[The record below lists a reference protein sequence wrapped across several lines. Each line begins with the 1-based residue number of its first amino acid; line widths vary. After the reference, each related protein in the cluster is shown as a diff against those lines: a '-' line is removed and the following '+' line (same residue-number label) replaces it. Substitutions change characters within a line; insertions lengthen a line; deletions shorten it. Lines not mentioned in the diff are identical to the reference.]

1 MPSTGDRERAF
12 PTALS
17 RRDHVRSQREEHG
30 RRSLA
35 VLPIHYPKE
44 ILTALGIHAVE
55 MWGPPGPP
63 RGEAAGRIQSY
74 VCAVARNALAFL
86 ASGGADAV
94 DGVLFPHTCDSLQG
108 LATQATDIGGWG
120 KAAFVFQHPR
130 GGERASARRFVLEEL
145 RSLARDLEAWTGRT
159 LSPGMLAGAIRL
171 HDEVDGCR
179 AALLDGRARL
189 PIGDPELYALLR
201 RGEWLWPEEHLV
213 ELRDAVAKLRPEREP
228 EPAQAG
234 LPLLVTGYVPEPAS
248 LLATLNDAGAFVA
261 ADDYAAVG
269 RRVVRRDRAAG
280 AAAAATAATAATAA
294 ADPNAAAAAAAA
306 ATAAGVVAGADPW
319 ADLVSRHAAYPPCP
333 TRGTDQE
340 ARLRHLVSL
349 SEASGA
355 RGVLVHVQ
363 KFCEP
368 ELFDVPAILAT
379 FKARGM
385 PVLVLEGELE
395 RSLSGQAE
403 TRLEAFVE
411 LLQAKGR
418 AA

>member
-1 MPSTGDRERAF
+1 MLSPDNRERAF
-12 PTALS
+12 AATPS
-17 RRDHVRSQREEHG
+17 RRDSVQRQRDEHG

-44 ILTALGIHAVE
+44 ILTALDILAVE

-74 VCAVARNALAFL
+74 VCGVVRNAFAFM
-86 ASGGADAV
+86 ASGGADVV

-108 LATQATDIGGWG
+108 LATQATDLGGWG

-130 GGERASARRFVLEEL
+130 GGERASARRFVLGEL
-145 RSLARDLEAWTGRT
+145 RSLARELETWTGRS
-159 LSPGMLAGAIRL
+159 LSPEMLAAAIRL
-171 HDEVDGCR
+171 HDEIDACR
-179 AALLDGRARL
+179 ASLLDGRTRL

-213 ELRDAVAKLRPEREP
+213 ELRSAVGKLGP

-234 LPLLVTGYVPEPAS
+234 LPLLVTGYVPEPMS

-269 RRVVRRDRAAG
+269 RRVVRRSG
-280 AAAAATAATAATAA
+280 AA
-294 ADPNAAAAAAAA
+294 D
-306 ATAAGVVAGADPW
+306 ADPW
-319 ADLVSRHAAYPPCP
+319 ADLVSRYLAPPPCP
-333 TRGTDQE
+333 TRGIDPE
-340 ARLRHLVSL
+340 VRMRHLVSL
-349 SEASGA
+349 AEASGA

-368 ELFDVPAILAT
+368 ELFDVPVILAT
-379 FKARGM
+379 FTARGL

-403 TRLEAFVE
+403 TRVEAFVE
-411 LLQAKGR
+411 LLRARGR

>member
-1 MPSTGDRERAF
+1 MTQTLSTDSRERAF
-12 PTALS
+12 PPAPS
-17 RRDHVRSQREEHG
+17 RRDSIHRQRDAHG
-30 RRSLA
+30 RRSMA

-44 ILTALGIHAVE
+44 ILTALDILAVE
-55 MWGPPGPP
+55 VWGPPGPP

-74 VCAVARNALAFL
+74 VCAVVRNALAFL

-108 LATQATDIGGWG
+108 LATQATDLGGWG

-130 GGERASARRFVLEEL
+130 GGERPSARRFALEEL
-145 RSLARDLEAWTGRT
+145 RSLARELEAWTGRS
-159 LSPGMLAGAIRL
+159 LSPELLAAAIRL
-171 HDEVDGCR
+171 HDEIDSCR
-179 AALLDGRARL
+179 ASLLDGRARL

-201 RGEWLWPEEHLV
+201 RGEWLWPEEHLA
-213 ELRDAVAKLRPEREP
+213 ELRSAVGRLGP
-228 EPAQAG
+228 EPAQTW
-234 LPLLVTGYVPEPAS
+234 LPLLVTGYVPEPMS

-269 RRVVRRDRAAG
+269 RRVVRRNG
-280 AAAAATAATAATAA
+280 V
-294 ADPNAAAAAAAA
+294 AD
-306 ATAAGVVAGADPW
+306 ADPW
-319 ADLVSRHAAYPPCP
+319 TDLVSRHLAYPPCP
-333 TRGTDQE
+333 TRGIDQA
-340 ARLRHLVSL
+340 ARMRHLVSL
-349 SEASGA
+349 AEASGA

-368 ELFDVPAILAT
+368 ELFDVPAILAAFT
-379 FKARGM
+379 ARGL

-403 TRLEAFVE
+403 TRVEAFVE
-411 LLQAKGR
+411 LLRARGR